1 MADGQVTLE
10 WFGRCAC
17 LPCIDNML
25 ILHHTGA
32 TTYRLRAKG
41 LTLWLDTW
49 LERPSSLPRFLSIA
63 DVKEAD
69 YIFISHA
76 HFDHLPGADRL
87 AKQTGATVI
96 ANGEAI
102 NVLRLAGVPDE
113 QLLPVAG
120 GERMPLFN
128 SKTRTAAKRGE
139 CAVAPGPPGAP
150 LLPDPSL
157 AVISVHAVS
166 HLYMTDRYKQLI
178 LILTSGQVYT
188 AYCPGRGK
196 TEVSMHINH

>member
-1 MADGQVTLE
+1 
-10 WFGRCAC
+10 
-17 LPCIDNML
+17 
-25 ILHHTGA
+25 
-32 TTYRLRAKG
+32 LRAKG

-49 LERPSSLPRFLSIA
+49 LERPSSLPQLLSIA

-120 GERMPLFN
+120 GERIPLF
-128 SKTRTAAKRGE
+128 SAAMRAAAKRGE

-150 LLPDPSL
+150 PLPDDSL
-157 AVISVHAVS
+157 AVMSVHAVS
-166 HLYMTDRYKQLI
+166 
-178 LILTSGQVYT
+178 S
-188 AYCPGRGK
+188 
-196 TEVSMHINH
+196 